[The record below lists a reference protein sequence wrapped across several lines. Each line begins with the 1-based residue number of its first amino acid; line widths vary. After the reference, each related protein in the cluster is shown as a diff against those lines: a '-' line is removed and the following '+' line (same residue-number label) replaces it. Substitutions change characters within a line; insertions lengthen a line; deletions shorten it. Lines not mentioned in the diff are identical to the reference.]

1 MGFLKIK
8 LGIFRRP
15 FGSNDVGVITALSQ
29 MLFYKH
35 ASLIYQLEWF
45 YGVSKKIA
53 LDVVMRLLWLFWEGC
68 GEGGVR
74 F

>member
-45 YGVSKKIA
+45 YGVSKQQK
-53 LDVVMRLLWLFWEGC
+53 LGSLRFLKKLLWM
-68 GEGGVR
+68 
-74 F
+74 